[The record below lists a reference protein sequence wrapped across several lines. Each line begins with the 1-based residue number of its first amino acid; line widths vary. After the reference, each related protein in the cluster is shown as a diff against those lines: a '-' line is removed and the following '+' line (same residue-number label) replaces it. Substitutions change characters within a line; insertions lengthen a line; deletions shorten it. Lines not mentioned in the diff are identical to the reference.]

1 MSDSRA
7 NAYVSSII
15 SKVQKMVAESK
26 RIINIA
32 ADFEKTFE
40 KEKAR
45 WISMERGK
53 DKDEIG
59 KYLLRRAFNGQDTLR
74 EADKIKNDFHKIE
87 LDAYDKREIISRAD
101 GALQAKLKKVLDDA
115 ETHFR
120 NFKRRFENSFS
131 MV

>member
-15 SKVQKMVAESK
+15 SKAKKMVAESK

-40 KEKAR
+40 KEKAH
-45 WISMERGK
+45 WKSMERGEN
-53 DKDEIG
+53 KDEIG

-74 EADKIKNDFHKIE
+74 EVDKIKNDFHKIE
-87 LDAYDKREIISRAD
+87 LDAYNKREIISRAD
-101 GALQAKLKKVLDDA
+101 GALQAKLEKALDDA

-120 NFKRRFENSFS
+120 NFKRKFENSFS
-131 MV
+131 MA